1 MRSPIAISSGHGRI
15 VRGAHG
21 YIDEVSEAR
30 RVAERV
36 AEELRGRGVTV
47 HGPFHD
53 DTSETQDEN
62 LETIV
67 AWHNSRTRALD
78 VSVHFNAYEPT
89 DQPMGTECCYLTQET
104 LADEVAEA
112 ISFAGHLENRGAKYR
127 DDLYWLNNT
136 HKPGVLIEVC
146 FVDSSADVKLYQ
158 QHFGIICSEI
168 AEALSGEAA
177 TKPEPER
184 PPATGSG
191 ERPVAGERQTMVARG
206 KVSWFGGPDDGGVAP
221 DESLAF
227 IYDVETKP
235 ELFLD
240 EQPEDTTG
248 LARRLNPDQHYIAM
262 RWDYAVYPKEMLAG
276 YDVALVRAPKTG
288 KQFIAHPAD
297 WGPHE
302 DTGRVADIS
311 PGLMQALGITTDDE
325 VEVLYPYS
333 EA

>member
-1 MRSPIAISSGHGRI
+1 M
-15 VRGAHG
+15 
-21 YIDEVSEAR
+21 
-30 RVAERV
+30 
-36 AEELRGRGVTV
+36 
-47 HGPFHD
+47 
-53 DTSETQDEN
+53 
-62 LETIV
+62 
-67 AWHNSRTRALD
+67 
-78 VSVHFNAYEPT
+78 
-89 DQPMGTECCYLTQET
+89 
-104 LADEVAEA
+104 
-112 ISFAGHLENRGAKYR
+112 
-127 DDLYWLNNT
+127 
-136 HKPGVLIEVC
+136 LIEVC
-146 FVDSSADVKLYQ
+146 FVDSSADVALYQ
-158 QHFGIICSEI
+158 KHFGIICSEI

-177 TKPEPER
+177 TKPEP
-184 PPATGSG
+184 
-191 ERPVAGERQTMVARG
+191 ERQTMVARG

-221 DESLAF
+221 DEGLAF

-325 VEVLYPYS
+325 VEVLYPYG